1 MKNSARVQTAGP
13 TVDLI
18 VVTYNNAELLG
29 RCLRSILTN
38 TGEPIRVIVVNN
50 GSPLEIHAPANVV
63 VLETGKNLGWMG
75 GVNHGVRWAAENT
88 PAPFVLWM
96 NDDTQILDHD
106 HGWLT
111 KMLNCF
117 QLDPAVGAVGPTS
130 NAVMGQQTMQLQ
142 GLPPA
147 IEVTRLSGLCFLTRH
162 KNVEIV
168 GSLDESLPGGDDLDY
183 AIRMRDAGF
192 KLCVCRRTFLF
203 HHYAQTGRKV
213 HGEYWDSR
221 AHTEDLNTAL
231 IKKHGFKKWMDC
243 VSDRLGAGP
252 AGYDF
257 VASEEALAMSE
268 LDPVIAA
275 GGKVL
280 DLGCGGRKLHEK
292 MVGVDIRANGQMGV
306 GGNANHG
313 AASDVEADVLDL
325 PMEGRS
331 VDGILAKHLLEH
343 IVDPIAAL
351 TEWHRVLKPGGKIV
365 VLCPD
370 YRLCEAISVDP
381 SHVHAYTPESV
392 SSLLRAVGFDVT
404 RTDQVRPGYVFMVVA
419 TSLKYEHVNYGP
431 HRTTS
436 GEIEI
441 GVYV

>member
-1 MKNSARVQTAGP
+1 MKDSMRVQTATP

-18 VVTYNNAELLG
+18 VVTYNNADLLA
-29 RCLRSILTN
+29 RCIRSLLAN
-38 TGEPIRVIVVNN
+38 TGEPTRIVIVNN
-50 GSPLEIHAPANVV
+50 GDPINIQGPSSVV
-63 VLETGKNLGWMG
+63 VLNTGSNLGWMG
-75 GVNHGVRWAAENT
+75 GVNHGVRWTAENN

-147 IEVTRLSGLCFLTRH
+147 IEVTRLSGLCFLTRREH
-162 KNVEIV
+162 TMTV
-168 GSLDESLPGGDDLDY
+168 GLLDESLPGGDDLDY
-183 AIRMRDAGF
+183 SIRMKDAGL
-192 KLCVCRRTFLF
+192 KLCVCRRVFLF

-213 HGEYWDSR
+213 HGDYWDSQKH
-221 AHTEDLNTAL
+221 AEDLNTAL

-243 VSDRLGAGP
+243 ISDRLGAGP

-257 VASEEALAMSE
+257 VASEESLALSE

-292 MVGVDIRANGQMGV
+292 MVGVDIRANDQMGV
-306 GGNANHG
+306 GGNMG
-313 AASDVEADVLDL
+313 ITPAADVEADVICL
-325 PMEGRS
+325 PMAGRS

-351 TEWHRVLKPGGKIV
+351 EEWHRVLKPGGKLV

-370 YRLCEAISVDP
+370 YRFCEAISVDP
-381 SHVHAYTPESV
+381 SHVHAYTPGSV
-392 SSLLRAVGFDVT
+392 QSLLKISGFDVK
-404 RTDQVRPGYVFMVVA
+404 RVENVKPGYVFMVSALANHKTDVSYKDKDCAVVA
-419 TSLKYEHVNYGP
+419 
-431 HRTTS
+431 
-436 GEIEI
+436 I
-441 GVYV
+441 